1 MSEKLFIGLEA
12 HDGSGKSSTAKR
24 IAAMFGGAVFF
35 TSDETKQRRRTIYK
49 GTPHHEQDEP
59 ILATYLVEQQECD
72 ELTSESSFVV
82 LDRTW
87 LSHGVEQNVKD
98 IKQGRIPTYAPRLFP
113 NELRKPD
120 LVFQILIP
128 EEERRRRVDTRGEK
142 LTQRDVDL
150 NEDPQYRQQLENE
163 RDAFGCVPL
172 RLRLRDERTCALRA
186 AQVILG
192 HPELPPLHLS
202 PGFDVNAT

>member
-1 MSEKLFIGLEA
+1 MAGKVFIGLEA

-35 TSDETKQRRRTIYK
+35 TSDETKQRRRAIYK
-49 GTPHHEQDEP
+49 AKPDHEQDEP
-59 ILATYLVEQQECD
+59 ILSTYLDEQQECN

-98 IKQGRIPTYAPRLFP
+98 IKQGRTPTYASRVFP
-113 NELRKPD
+113 KELRKPD

-128 EEERRRRVDTRGEK
+128 EEERRRRVDARGEK
-142 LTQRDVDL
+142 LTQRDLDL
-150 NEDPQYRQQLENE
+150 NEDAHYRQRLENE

-172 RLRLRDERTCALRA
+172 RLRLRDENTCALRA

-192 HPELPPLHLS
+192 HPDLPPLELS
-202 PGFDVNAT
+202 SAFNLNER

>member
-1 MSEKLFIGLEA
+1 
-12 HDGSGKSSTAKR
+12 
-24 IAAMFGGAVFF
+24 MFGGAVFF

-59 ILATYLVEQQECD
+59 ILATYLVEQQECE
-72 ELTSESSFVV
+72 ELTSDSSFVV

-87 LSHGVEQNVKD
+87 LSHGVEQNVKE
-98 IKQGRIPTYAPRLFP
+98 GRIPTYASHVYPK
-113 NELRKPD
+113 ELRKPD

-150 NEDPQYRQQLENE
+150 NEDPQYRRQLENE

-192 HPELPPLHLS
+192 HPDLPPLELS
-202 PGFDVNAT
+202 SAFNLSER